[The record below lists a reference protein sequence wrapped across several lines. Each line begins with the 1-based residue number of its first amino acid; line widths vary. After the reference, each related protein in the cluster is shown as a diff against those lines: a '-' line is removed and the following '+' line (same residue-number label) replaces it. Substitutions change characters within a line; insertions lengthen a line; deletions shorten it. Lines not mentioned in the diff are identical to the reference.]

1 MGRHRNAEAGEH
13 PGRIP
18 FHPGVDDSTSSESAS
33 LVIRADPAG
42 TGVATVVH
50 VTAPDIATPLVFN
63 IPKGELASECYCPAN
78 PAAQEAELCTPQFG
92 AAYTIFVNLTAASA
106 STGQAS
112 DGGTI
117 AGGLSAPSSPQR
129 TVTRSCISARDDG

>member
-1 MGRHRNAEAGEH
+1 MRPQISAALFSPLALNSCLQREPTEAEMGAVEA
-13 PGRIP
+13 
-18 FHPGVDDSTSSESAS
+18 T

-92 AAYTIFVNLTAASA
+92 AAYTIF
-106 STGQAS
+106 
-112 DGGTI
+112 
-117 AGGLSAPSSPQR
+117 
-129 TVTRSCISARDDG
+129 